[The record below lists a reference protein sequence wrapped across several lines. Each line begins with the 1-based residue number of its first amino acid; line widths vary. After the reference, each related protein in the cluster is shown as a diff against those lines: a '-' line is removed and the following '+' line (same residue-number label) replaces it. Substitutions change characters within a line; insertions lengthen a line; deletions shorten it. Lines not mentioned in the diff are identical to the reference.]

1 MAGIEPGEFARGAAA
16 REELRADLERQA
28 LEQLLAAGWGEQTAA
43 EARRLH
49 EEITAVIAQ
58 AQGRRTSACNET
70 VLGLV
75 GEARGRA
82 FAAWWAATHELDD
95 QVRAM
100 LMDCAAAAAA
110 MALIDGFHLGR
121 DRVSGEPLSTPA
133 TLRPA
138 PARAAPLDAARLNG
152 RSLVAVTR

>member
-1 MAGIEPGEFARGAAA
+1 MAGIDPGEFARGAAA

-58 AQGRRTSACNET
+58 ALARRTSACNET

-82 FAAWWAATHELDD
+82 FAAWWAAAHELDD
-95 QVRAM
+95 HVRAM

-110 MALIDGFHLGR
+110 MALIDGFHLGWAR
-121 DRVSGEPLSTPA
+121 ASGEPLSTPA

-138 PARAAPLDAARLNG
+138 PARDAHPDAMRLNG
-152 RSLVAVTR
+152 RALVAAR